1 MLGFADTIGKG
12 SDWFGRPATKPGHG
26 DPKPIKPVYT
36 YDTQENIDICLKC
49 TTPECCPMSLSC
61 PLCKRE
67 KSHVRADKAAARD
80 ARIRDLINAGWVNAE
95 AICKELHISKTTL
108 YISRKRLRERGEI
121 KGG

>member
-12 SDWFGRPATKPGHG
+12 SDWFGRPVTKPGHG
-26 DPKPIKPVYT
+26 QPEPLKPAHT
-36 YDTQENIDICLKC
+36 CDTPENMAVCLVC
-49 TTPECCPMSLSC
+49 TLPECCPMSLGC

-80 ARIRDLINAGWVNAE
+80 AKIRDLINAGWVSAE
-95 AICKELHISKTTL
+95 AICEELNISKTTL

-121 KGG
+121 EGG